1 MTTLDAVN
9 AGKKPDPTAEAAAAA
24 ELVRMAKE
32 KGWSLTGPD
41 GLLRQLTKTVL
52 ETALNEEMTEHLG
65 YEKHD
70 PAGRESGNF
79 RNGTRA
85 KTVLTE
91 STGHVAIEVPRT
103 GPAPSSRSSS
113 RSGNPGSP
121 GSMRSCC
128 RCMRRVDH
136 RRDLAHFQEIY

>member
-9 AGKKPDPTAEAAAAA
+9 AKKRPDPTAEAAAAA
-24 ELVRMAKE
+24 ELVRMATE

-41 GLLRQLTKTVL
+41 GLLKQLTKTVL

-70 PAGRESGNF
+70 PAGRESGNV
-79 RNGTRA
+79 RNGSRA

-91 STGHVAIEVPRT
+91 YRARAQLRRHSQRSYPR
-103 GPAPSSRSSS
+103 SRAE
-113 RSGNPGSP
+113 RRHRHPG
-121 GSMRSCC
+121 R
-128 RCMRRVDH
+128 
-136 RRDLAHFQEIY
+136 